1 MQKIGTQQ
9 LFTVSLLAETF
20 LQCAHSYVCPVLG
33 RIFMNFQAVTTGM
46 DSFEEFEPRK
56 LPLNTPMPVS
66 LSTRAITTRQFF
78 LFCTLY
84 FTSLLLLLL
93 PCSLAQYNFNQPY
106 SCLSPRDF
114 CPFYDTDTEKL
125 LNNSSLHK
133 WLQARAYW
141 GSFRV
146 QPPNWILSYCKSLKC
161 I

>member
-9 LFTVSLLAETF
+9 LFTVFPSCKDISSVRSQLCLSSFGAYFYEF
-20 LQCAHSYVCPVLG
+20 SGCYNSP
-33 RIFMNFQAVTTGM
+33 M

-93 PCSLAQYNFNQPY
+93 PVLLPSTTSINRIVVCHLGTSV
-106 SCLSPRDF
+106 LSMTQTQRNYLITAHCTNDYKHERIGEFPGST
-114 CPFYDTDTEKL
+114 PKL
-125 LNNSSLHK
+125 NLVL
-133 WLQARAYW
+133 L
-141 GSFRV
+141 
-146 QPPNWILSYCKSLKC
+146 
-161 I
+161 

>member
-9 LFTVSLLAETF
+9 LFTVFPSCKDISSVRSQLCLSSFGAYFYEF
-20 LQCAHSYVCPVLG
+20 SGCYNSP
-33 RIFMNFQAVTTGM
+33 M

-114 CPFYDTDTEKL
+114 CPFYETEKL

-133 WLQARAYW
+133 WLQAWAYW
-141 GSFRV
+141 GVSRFNPQTESCLIV
-146 QPPNWILSYCKSLKC
+146 KV
-161 I
+161 

>member
-9 LFTVSLLAETF
+9 LFTVFPSCKDISSVRSQLCLSSFGAYFYEF
-20 LQCAHSYVCPVLG
+20 SGCYNSP
-33 RIFMNFQAVTTGM
+33 M

-93 PCSLAQYNFNQPY
+93 PVLLPSTTSINRIVVCHLGTSALSMKQRNYLITAHCTNDYKHERIGGVSGFNPQTE
-106 SCLSPRDF
+106 SCLIV
-114 CPFYDTDTEKL
+114 K
-125 LNNSSLHK
+125 
-133 WLQARAYW
+133 
-141 GSFRV
+141 V
-146 QPPNWILSYCKSLKC
+146 
-161 I
+161 

>member
-1 MQKIGTQQ
+1 MCKKLGLNNFLLFFPSCKDISSVRSQ
-9 LFTVSLLAETF
+9 LCLSSFGAYFYEFSG
-20 LQCAHSYVCPVLG
+20 CYNSP
-33 RIFMNFQAVTTGM
+33 M
-46 DSFEEFEPRK
+46 DSFEEEFEPRK

-133 WLQARAYW
+133 
-141 GSFRV
+141 
-146 QPPNWILSYCKSLKC
+146 
-161 I
+161 